1 MKLRRKTMLSVLALL
16 VAAAGGAGIARSTST
31 EPIPDANGVI
41 HACYKKPIGPA
52 RIVFSAANCWGGEQS
67 IQWSQSGGGGGGDT
81 YARSPAVAVGLSG
94 ANDVVHEIVSV
105 DLPAGNYFVTAA
117 GSFANG
123 SSPNLVECLILNGAE
138 RLHRSISSLEAS
150 GEFGHTTVLGVV
162 ELASPATI
170 AVGCNSFE
178 GATLLA
184 NWRLVAQ
191 QVGALK

>member
-1 MKLRRKTMLSVLALL
+1 MKLRRKTLLSVLALV

-67 IQWSQSGGGGGGDT
+67 IQWSQSGGSGVET

-94 ANDVVHEIVSV
+94 ANDAVHEIVSV
-105 DLPAGNYFVTAA
+105 ELPAGNYVVTAA

-123 SSPNLVECLILNGAE
+123 SSPNIVTCLILNGAE
-138 RLHRSISSLEAS
+138 RLHRSLSSLESS

-162 ELASPATI
+162 ELNSPATI
-170 AVGCNSFE
+170 AVGCESFE
-178 GATLLA
+178 PATLLA